1 MAWAAVYRAPSSLLM
16 SRQARRAGTADSVE
30 TVLSSLYKYV
40 IKSRPASGAGR
51 NVLFMRTDKKKVIGR
66 GKCSSSKLLLTAALA
81 VAMLAVAVAA
91 LMAPTAVAASGDD
104 VPYMDENGVMQI
116 CPTAIVLEGGG
127 ATVLSDGWY
136 LASGMVSYD
145 TLTISGSDVHLI
157 LEDGCDMTVM
167 SPAGAGILVTGAD
180 SLTIYAQSAGTGMLT
195 ANGGSDGG
203 AGIGGSGGGNGGAIT
218 INGGVVTAT
227 GGGSGSGG
235 AGIGG
240 GQGGNGGAITINGG
254 IITANGGGNGGGGNG
269 GAGIGG
275 GSGGNGTTTII
286 NGGAVTA
293 TGGGNGGGAGGA
305 GIGGGQNNGGSG
317 GSGGTIIINGGT
329 VTANGGGS
337 SGSGG
342 AGIGGGRNTS
352 GGPSGSVA
360 ITGGTVTATG
370 GGPGSDGIG
379 GGNGGAGATVRIIG
393 GSVLATAGPG
403 GDPVDVR
410 PTNYALDD
418 LYLFTVTV
426 DPALG
431 GRDVIITDL
440 TGAASYYIF
449 KDIVTDSAGKIYL
462 WLPVGI
468 TNMSLAVGSKIY
480 DATMTVP
487 LVSPDDT
494 GALTATLSSL
504 VPYVDV
510 NGDMQVSPSAPS
522 VLTPGAHG
530 ATALAAGWYY
540 ADGIFTYSGT
550 ITINGDVH
558 LVLAND
564 AVMNTWGDYTIFE
577 GGFTVTPG
585 SSLSIYSQPE
595 EAGYDMGRVVEQNG
609 DAVLLLNGSALLN
622 TAHISAVLSSY
633 FGVWGDIAAA
643 VAVTNGVT
651 GTIQGGDTGIL
662 IDGRASVV
670 NMGAVTG
677 ANGVWLAGFDG
688 SAGDVFSNY
697 GLIQGA
703 TGGTGVYVQSGTDVL
718 LENYGT
724 ITAGEAGIFLIVS
737 GEVENH
743 GYIAA
748 TDATDSYG
756 VYAYAS
762 TTVSNTVSGA
772 GTGVITGAYG
782 VFIRVGNASDTITNT
797 GGLIEGTDP
806 VVGVGVK
813 VEGGAGMLVTN
824 INRLPDIG
832 TIIGALHGIEMPSG
846 AVDNEGR
853 IQGGSAASQYGV
865 YVTGSATIDN
875 AANATI
881 TGHGGVRIGN
891 FVGGPGND
899 TFANNGL
906 IEGTTGDGVHIDAG
920 SDVLITNNSGG
931 EIKGG
936 NHGIYLASGIVGNN
950 GYIEGGTAAGQY
962 GVYVTGS
969 ATINNPAGHMITGHG
984 GVYIGNFVG
993 GPGNDTFANSGLI
1006 EGTSGN
1012 GVQIDAGTDVLITNN
1027 GVVTGGTNGI
1037 YLASGTVGNNGYI
1050 EGGTAAGQYGVYV
1063 TGSATINNPAGHTI
1077 MGHGGVYIGN
1087 FVGGPGNDTFANNGR
1102 IEGTSGMGVQVVS
1115 GTDVLITNNG
1125 VVTGGTHGVAIQSG
1139 AVVNNGSI
1147 VGVVNNGVTG
1157 SSAEVSNNAGG
1168 YIKGGEIGI
1177 SIGNGS
1183 VDNAGY
1189 VEGGAGFDHYG
1200 LYVAGSATIDNAAG
1214 ATITGRVG
1222 VYIGDFDGGA
1232 DTFDNSGLIEGI
1244 WSDGVQIDDGT
1255 DILITNDGS
1264 ITGLGGGHG
1273 VYLNVSGAVHNE
1285 GGIAGLSTGIY
1296 AEASADIY
1304 NAASGVIS
1312 GYTGVRIEDFVGF
1325 DGTAGDTFVNYGL
1338 IDGTSGSGVFIAAG
1352 SDVLVENGAGGV
1364 INGINNGIEMAEGT
1378 VYNYGTVY
1386 CAPGGEYGIR
1396 IGGAGSVRNNT
1407 GGYIEGPSG
1416 IMAGWL
1422 DYGDYEITN
1431 YGTIKG
1437 SPSNGIE
1444 VADGD
1449 IPFVNN
1455 YGTIIGDSSG
1465 IVFVSY
1471 SFYARVDN
1479 SNAGSITGGDDGIA
1493 FMGVSGGVVNNYA
1506 PTSVIVGGNNG
1517 ILANT
1522 AGSLTD
1528 VINNGSITGTAG
1540 DGVQLAGG
1548 GLIENHGGITGGA
1561 NGIVAADA
1569 ADFMNDSTV
1578 SGNVVLNGT
1587 GNFVVSVPG
1596 SVITGDLSLGPLS
1609 SLLFVDTP
1617 GAPPVY
1623 LTVGGNTDIGNAVVD
1638 IDPVGLPAG
1647 LVPGDTLVL
1656 IDGSA
1661 GTMTGTPA
1669 NTTLAVGGYNF
1680 RIEVNG
1686 DQLTAVVFIPA
1697 TSPTSRTYYVTAT
1710 SDSSSSLSP
1719 VGKVAVT
1726 GGTSQTFAFSANA
1739 GYVVSSVTVDGMA
1752 LSQADID
1759 LGQYTFRNVGTNH
1772 SIDVKSRVAGNVPI
1786 RIGTGDGGHAEY
1798 SVNGGAFQR
1807 YTTGTTFPEGSQVT
1821 LRAVADDGYEF
1832 EEWVIGGAFYYTQEI
1847 TLDSSM
1853 LAGDIQLYFTGGPDD
1868 GYLIWIV
1875 IAVVIAALILLTIIF
1890 VLYRRKGS
1898 EAGRS

>member
-1 MAWAAVYRAPSSLLM
+1 
-16 SRQARRAGTADSVE
+16 
-30 TVLSSLYKYV
+30 
-40 IKSRPASGAGR
+40 
-51 NVLFMRTDKKKVIGR
+51 
-66 GKCSSSKLLLTAALA
+66 
-81 VAMLAVAVAA
+81 
-91 LMAPTAVAASGDD
+91 
-104 VPYMDENGVMQI
+104 
-116 CPTAIVLEGGG
+116 
-127 ATVLSDGWY
+127 
-136 LASGMVSYD
+136 
-145 TLTISGSDVHLI
+145 
-157 LEDGCDMTVM
+157 
-167 SPAGAGILVTGAD
+167 
-180 SLTIYAQSAGTGMLT
+180 
-195 ANGGSDGG
+195 
-203 AGIGGSGGGNGGAIT
+203 
-218 INGGVVTAT
+218 
-227 GGGSGSGG
+227 
-235 AGIGG
+235 
-240 GQGGNGGAITINGG
+240 
-254 IITANGGGNGGGGNG
+254 
-269 GAGIGG
+269 
-275 GSGGNGTTTII
+275 
-286 NGGAVTA
+286 
-293 TGGGNGGGAGGA
+293 
-305 GIGGGQNNGGSG
+305 
-317 GSGGTIIINGGT
+317 
-329 VTANGGGS
+329 
-337 SGSGG
+337 
-342 AGIGGGRNTS
+342 
-352 GGPSGSVA
+352 
-360 ITGGTVTATG
+360 
-370 GGPGSDGIG
+370 
-379 GGNGGAGATVRIIG
+379 
-393 GSVLATAGPG
+393 
-403 GDPVDVR
+403 
-410 PTNYALDD
+410 
-418 LYLFTVTV
+418 
-426 DPALG
+426 
-431 GRDVIITDL
+431 
-440 TGAASYYIF
+440 
-449 KDIVTDSAGKIYL
+449 
-462 WLPVGI
+462 
-468 TNMSLAVGSKIY
+468 
-480 DATMTVP
+480 
-487 LVSPDDT
+487 
-494 GALTATLSSL
+494 
-504 VPYVDV
+504 
-510 NGDMQVSPSAPS
+510 
-522 VLTPGAHG
+522 
-530 ATALAAGWYY
+530 
-540 ADGIFTYSGT
+540 
-550 ITINGDVH
+550 
-558 LVLAND
+558 
-564 AVMNTWGDYTIFE
+564 
-577 GGFTVTPG
+577 
-585 SSLSIYSQPE
+585 
-595 EAGYDMGRVVEQNG
+595 
-609 DAVLLLNGSALLN
+609 
-622 TAHISAVLSSY
+622 
-633 FGVWGDIAAA
+633 
-643 VAVTNGVT
+643 
-651 GTIQGGDTGIL
+651 
-662 IDGRASVV
+662 
-670 NMGAVTG
+670 
-677 ANGVWLAGFDG
+677 
-688 SAGDVFSNY
+688 
-697 GLIQGA
+697 
-703 TGGTGVYVQSGTDVL
+703 
-718 LENYGT
+718 
-724 ITAGEAGIFLIVS
+724 
-737 GEVENH
+737 
-743 GYIAA
+743 
-748 TDATDSYG
+748 
-756 VYAYAS
+756 
-762 TTVSNTVSGA
+762 
-772 GTGVITGAYG
+772 
-782 VFIRVGNASDTITNT
+782 
-797 GGLIEGTDP
+797 
-806 VVGVGVK
+806 
-813 VEGGAGMLVTN
+813 
-824 INRLPDIG
+824 
-832 TIIGALHGIEMPSG
+832 
-846 AVDNEGR
+846 
-853 IQGGSAASQYGV
+853 V

-906 IEGTTGDGVHIDAG
+906 IEGTTGDGVHIDAGSDVLITNNSGGEIKGGNHGIYLASGTVNNMGYIEGGSAADHYGLYVTGSATVNNVAGHTITGHGGVYIGNFVGGPGNDTFANSGLIEGTSGNGVQIDAGTDVLITNNSGGEIKGSNNGIRLAGGTVGNNGYIEGGTAAGQYGVYVTGSATINNPAGHTITGHGGVYIGNFVGGPGNDTFANNGLIEGTTGDGVRIDAG